1 MSTGKMPKRPK
12 RLFEFGPF
20 TLEGNERRLLKDGEL
35 VPLTAKVFDLLL
47 LLVESAGSLRSR
59 NDLIENLWPNT
70 IVEEHSLTSRI
81 SALRKALGDED
92 DPPRYIETVR
102 GQGYR
107 FVADVKAQNF
117 DPQPS
122 QTDPSTDKRRKP
134 FLIVGGLAAAG
145 ALFIAAG
152 IILYWQWG
160 AHAGKARISAKS
172 IAVLPFENLSTDK
185 GNAYFAEGIQD
196 MILTRLADIGGLKVI
211 SRTSADLYKSHPKN
225 LRTIARELGVA
236 NVLEGSVQKSGDQVL
251 VNVQLIDAR
260 NDQHIWAKAYT
271 RTLSNIF
278 NVESDV
284 SQRIADQ
291 LRIKLLPSVRKR
303 IQAATTRDPQAYD
316 LLLRAES
323 SLNQFFLSGSPSIL
337 DSAISDYRGAIRH
350 DPKFALAYAQLS
362 YALSITYNYL
372 GQHTQK
378 RLLEAE
384 DAATKA
390 LTFNPNLAQAHSAK
404 GYVLYWG
411 ERNYAA
417 AMRQFKK
424 ALKLKPQ
431 DAFLHMTIGSVYRRQ
446 GNWRMALQEMEK
458 AVSLNPRGIFA
469 LRNLA
474 LTYMALRRYGK
485 ALEIDKQIF
494 AIEPNSPI
502 DFTNIAYQYN
512 FMGEIGKALDK
523 LHAIPDR
530 YKKNLYVLYALSQTQ
545 ILSHDF
551 SGACASTSQM
561 HANGQFPSWLVLS
574 LQAEAQRLCGHKT
587 IARSKNLA
595 LIREL
600 QAALVKTPN
609 NSLMH
614 AKIGLAYANIG
625 NSRLAIEEGQRA
637 VNLSPLNKDVFLTP
651 DNMGTLAQ
659 IYARLHKPAQA
670 VALLKKLLQTPA
682 GTVVS
687 IPLLK
692 LDPAWDP
699 IRKTRPFQSL
709 LTTRVKMHMDLGWN
723 PESH

>member
-1 MSTGKMPKRPK
+1 MSTEKLHVDPK

-20 TLEGNERRLLKDGEL
+20 TLEVDERRLLREGKL

-47 LLVESAGSLRSR
+47 LLVESPGNLRSR
-59 NDLIENLWPNT
+59 NDLIDALWPNT

-81 SALRKALGDED
+81 STLRKALGDEE

-107 FVADVKAQNF
+107 FVADVKAQQIEASV
-117 DPQPS
+117 PQQASRTNKPH
-122 QTDPSTDKRRKP
+122 KR
-134 FLIVGGLAAAG
+134 LVLAG
-145 ALFIAAG
+145 ALTACALLATAGAILLWHIAAG
-152 IILYWQWG
+152 TG
-160 AHAGKARISAKS
+160 TNHTSDKS

-185 GNAYFAEGIQD
+185 SNGYFAEGIQD
-196 MILTRLADIGGLKVI
+196 MILTKLADIGGLKVI
-211 SRTSADLYKSHPKN
+211 SRTSANLYKSHPKD

-236 NVLEGSVQKSGDQVL
+236 NILEGSVQKSGDEVL
-251 VNVQLIDAR
+251 INVQLINAR
-260 NDQHIWAKAYT
+260 KDQHIWAKAYT
-271 RTLSNIF
+271 RTLSNVI

-291 LRIKLLPSVRKR
+291 LQVKLLPSVRQR
-303 IQAATTRDPQAYD
+303 IQTVSTSNPQAYD
-316 LLLRAES
+316 LLLRADG
-323 SLNQFFLSGSPSIL
+323 SLNQFFLSGSPSVL
-337 DSAISDYRGAIRH
+337 DNAINDYREAIQN

-372 GQHTQK
+372 GHHTQK

-411 ERNYAA
+411 ERDYTA
-417 AMRQFKK
+417 AMQQFQK
-424 ALKLKPQ
+424 ALELKPQ

-446 GNWRMALQEMEK
+446 GNWRAAVQEMEK

-474 LTYMALRRYGK
+474 LTYMALRRYKK
-485 ALEIDKQIF
+485 ALEVDNQIF

-502 DFTNIAYQYN
+502 DLTNIAYQYS
-512 FMGEIGKALDK
+512 FMGQINKALDT
-523 LHAIPDR
+523 LHAVPNR
-530 YKKNLYVLYALSQTQ
+530 YKKNIYVLYALSQTQ
-545 ILSHDF
+545 ILAHHF
-551 SGACASTSQM
+551 ATACASASQM

-574 LQAEAQRLCGHKT
+574 LQAEAQRLCGQEAEAH
-587 IARSKNLA
+587 SKNLA
-595 LIREL
+595 LVKEL
-600 QAALVKTPN
+600 KTALVKTPN

-614 AKIGLAYANIG
+614 AKIAMVYANIG
-625 NSRLAIEEGQRA
+625 DTGLAINEGQRA
-637 VNLSPLNKDVFLTP
+637 VNLSPSNKDVFLTP
-651 DNMGTLAQ
+651 DNMGNLAQ
-659 IYARLHKPAQA
+659 IYARLNKPAQA

-687 IPLLK
+687 KPLLK
-692 LDPAWDP
+692 VDPTWDP
-699 IRKTRPFQSL
+699 IRESPEFQKLLKSRFKINLNPF
-709 LTTRVKMHMDLGWN
+709 
-723 PESH
+723 